1 MTIITV
7 SQIRF
12 AETRKQISRDG
23 RSKQTKGE
31 PMNTQAMI
39 KRLFLSIAISVA
51 ALIAGTSTAAAAV
64 TRCDGQL
71 ASGTYDTVLVSKGK
85 TCLVDVGVIVE
96 QNVIVQEGASL
107 ATANALTVNGN
118 LLGNGVNSVLII
130 GGGNS
135 IHGNVSI
142 TGAKGEVFLDHVT
155 IGGNLNISNS
165 NMGGIAVGAS
175 QVTGNALFQNNTTS
189 SFGIVTTVIFGNL
202 VCNGNNPGPELV
214 INTVSG
220 QTIGQCKLP

>member
-1 MTIITV
+1 
-7 SQIRF
+7 
-12 AETRKQISRDG
+12 
-23 RSKQTKGE
+23 
-31 PMNTQAMI
+31 MNRTQEMI

-51 ALIAGTSTAAAAV
+51 ALIAGTSSVMAAV
-64 TRCDGQL
+64 TRCNGPFLDP
-71 ASGTYDTVLVSKGK
+71 GTYDAVLVSKGK

-165 NMGGIAVGAS
+165 NVGGIAVGAS

-202 VCNGNNPGPELV
+202 VCNGNNPAPLV
-214 INTVSG
+214 VGNTVGG
-220 QTIGQCKLP
+220 QGIGQCSQ